1 MLVLL
6 FVTCKITLIKKCLRF
21 FHPVIITPLRLLQT
35 LTNYYEEVSF
45 MTHAS
50 QYKVK
55 YQKAM
60 HDLLL
65 NFVFKKYIWLRK
77 KIYACM

>member
-1 MLVLL
+1 
-6 FVTCKITLIKKCLRF
+6 
-21 FHPVIITPLRLLQT
+21 
-35 LTNYYEEVSF
+35 